1 MMVNKDMR
9 DTQASLVIEEVYI
22 KTRIFSLHL
31 SGERLVILNAGQGAW
46 K

>member
-1 MMVNKDMR
+1 MVNKDMR

-22 KTRIFSLHL
+22 KTRIFPSIYP
-31 SGERLVILNAGQGAW
+31 GERLVILNAGQGAW